1 MSVSQY
7 SLNRGTLITHAS
19 RPPTSST
26 SSESP
31 VSSSTKYRAGAQYA
45 DLSCL
50 TAHDVQL
57 PPRRE
62 AMSASKPKPN
72 VVFSEQVSNNT
83 SMSRPTVRSVDGVDV
98 VRGLA
103 GAHERVHPGET
114 TTSTARKTPEG
125 ISYAGK
131 GGQKS
136 YHAGI
141 KPHVGRHSGDSRY
154 RAKER
159 QGLVSKE
166 RNVFDGA
173 SSRLSRAVS

>member
-1 MSVSQY
+1 MHMSVSHY
-7 SLNRGTLITHAS
+7 LLNWRTLITHAS

-50 TAHDVQL
+50 TAQDVQL

-62 AMSASKPKPN
+62 FISASMPKPS
-72 VVFSEQVSNNT
+72 VGFSERGSNIT
-83 SMSRPTVRSVDGVDV
+83 SRSQQTVRSVDGVDV

-103 GAHERVHPGET
+103 GAHKRVQPGET
-114 TTSTARKTPEG
+114 TSSTARKTPEG
-125 ISYAGK
+125 IRHACK

-136 YHAGI
+136 YHAGV
-141 KPHVGRHSGDSRY
+141 KPHVGRQSGGSRY

-159 QGLVSKE
+159 QGLV
-166 RNVFDGA
+166 
-173 SSRLSRAVS
+173 